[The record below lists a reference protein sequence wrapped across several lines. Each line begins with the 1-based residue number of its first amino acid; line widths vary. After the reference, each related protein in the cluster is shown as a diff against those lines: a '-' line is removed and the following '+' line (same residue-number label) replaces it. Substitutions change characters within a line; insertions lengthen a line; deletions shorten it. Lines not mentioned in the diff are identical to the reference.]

1 MKLQYKELPG
11 KVVSW
16 DDATLTITHFI
27 STETQDSGGDVMI
40 AKGMQLRGKPVVLF
54 QHGQDPV
61 FGNEPIAKALKIEA
75 GENEGKVGIL
85 ATTQYFDDRKLTVPS
100 SVGERLYMKAK
111 DDTMPNWSIGF
122 NSLKS
127 TPIKGGRRVDEWELH
142 EYSQVAV
149 GMNKEATTLAMK
161 KYGDLLTEPKFVIV
175 QAPEGFADMDDF
187 RTKTVEM
194 TYEKGAEMDCQ
205 HGICKMLDGKPY
217 PSEHAC
223 RLVDPD
229 TMDKFRRQ
237 NGAQK
242 HDGKSYDV
250 IYGHVKA
257 TGKWEQQAY
266 RYPKDS
272 WSTEQASAH
281 CKSHDG
287 SFAAATTEKGGP
299 GSGRYPA
306 GSHVE
311 GDRMIAGDAT
321 NRALQASTEA
331 TNIGTSE
338 SHENAASEHRNASNE
353 QEALGNDTL
362 ANRHAAVMQAHQ
374 RIADSIHNGGK
385 GDDGDHRMIRQHN
398 ARIRVQKSFEGSEIK
413 SKKAPHE
420 LAHKNI
426 HALHKEMV
434 DDLKAFSKDDVT
446 ERGTEGC
453 AKEALEDFADSAT
466 PHVEKYIK
474 CVREMEKGAELP
486 SMEEK
491 ALEGEEKSYTKSH
504 KALHAAR
511 NEMIKSIHALTGD
524 KSVVPSEA
532 AKIIINDHHKAAMPH
547 AKEFIK
553 AWHKTPETNPVVPE
567 TKPPV
572 LKLKPQAQKKVLK
585 LKPTTKPKVTAE
597 MVQQLIAKSNAQT
610 VELVTAELR
619 RLSGKVTK

>member
-175 QAPEGFADMDDF
+175 QAPEGFADMEDF
-187 RTKTVEM
+187 YTKT
-194 TYEKGAEMDCQ
+194 K
-205 HGICKMLDGKPY
+205 
-217 PSEHAC
+217 EHAAD
-223 RLVDPD
+223 VEGF
-229 TMDKFRRQ
+229 DKFRTQ
-237 NGAQK
+237 
-242 HDGKSYDV
+242 DDV
-250 IYGHVKA
+250 VFGHN
-257 TGKWEQQAY
+257 TTTHQWE
-266 RYPKDS
+266 KL
-272 WSTEQASAH
+272 E
-281 CKSHDG
+281 G
-287 SFAAATTEKGGP
+287 KGGP
-299 GSGRYPA
+299 GSGP
-306 GSHVE
+306 GPGHGKE
-311 GDRMIAGDAT
+311 PH
-321 NRALQASTEA
+321 
-331 TNIGTSE
+331 SE
-338 SHENAASEHRNASNE
+338 M
-353 QEALGNDTL
+353 QEALGKTGLSKEHAIDLAPELHDLAEKQIEEMWADGRSSIDKDTVSQETADILHNHGDAVWQAAGYTTSPDEPTDADQDKYGAALDKLTTSVGKVVSGQIRQGL
-362 ANRHAAVMQAHQ
+362 ADTRAAAHAARH
-374 RIADSIHNGGK
+374 K
-385 GDDGDHRMIRQHN
+385 
-398 ARIRVQKSFEGSEIK
+398 KSLDIK

-426 HALHKEMV
+426 NALHKEMV